1 MTMSR
6 FSISCLAEDV
16 VTMSVPYPCANG
28 TDPDSRLRIPEGW
41 TLSEHMSEA
50 LLEWAGA
57 DEDMAADVP
66 LSG

>member
-1 MTMSR
+1 
-6 FSISCLAEDV
+6 
-16 VTMSVPYPCANG
+16 MSVPYPCANV

-41 TLSEHMSEA
+41 TFSERISNA